1 MEIILAWVSLGLCV
15 AGIAY
20 GIYQNRLKASIER
33 LTTLQAWE
41 VYQSAYQALGWL
53 NNAISEPDAH
63 KKEIILAQAQAH
75 ARVDSHYSKTIHN
88 IYTHHEK
95 VSTDLIDKWVSEGR
109 IKKHAKPDFL
119 KQNGENIA

>member
-1 MEIILAWVSLGLCV
+1 MEIILAWVSLGLGV

-20 GIYQNRLKASIER
+20 GIYQSRLKASIER

-53 NNAISEPDAH
+53 NNATEEADPH
-63 KKEIILAQAQAH
+63 KKEIILAKAKAK
-75 ARVDSHYSKTIHN
+75 AYADAHYSKTIHN

-109 IKKHAKPDFL
+109 IKEHAKRL
-119 KQNGENIA
+119 